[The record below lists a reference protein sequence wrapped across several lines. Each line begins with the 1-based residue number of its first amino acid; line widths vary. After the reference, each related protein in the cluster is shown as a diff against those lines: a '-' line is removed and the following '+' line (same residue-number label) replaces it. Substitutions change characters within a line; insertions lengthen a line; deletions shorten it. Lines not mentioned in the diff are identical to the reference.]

1 MVTIQTT
8 STFDAWFESLRDR
21 QGKARIAARLR
32 RVEMGHMGDAKT
44 VGKGVQEM
52 RVDCGPGY
60 RIYLTRRGIEI
71 VILLVGGDKDS
82 QQRDIRAATE
92 LARQIDWRLTT

>member
-21 QGKARIAARLR
+21 QDKARIAARLR
-32 RVEMGHMGDAKT
+32 RVEMGHIDDAKT

-52 RVDCGPGY
+52 RIDCGPG
-60 RIYLTRRGIEI
+60 TGSTSRG
-71 VILLVGGDKDS
+71 GAS
-82 QQRDIRAATE
+82 RS
-92 LARQIDWRLTT
+92 

>member
-32 RVEMGHMGDAKT
+32 RVEMRHVGDAKA
-44 VGKGVQEM
+44 VGKG
-52 RVDCGPGY
+52 RAGDANRLRTRN
-60 RIYLTRRGIEI
+60 RIYFTRRGIEI
-71 VILLVGGDKDS
+71 VILLAGGDKDS
-82 QQRDIRAATE
+82 QERDIRAATE
-92 LARQIDWRLTT
+92 LARQIGD

>member
-32 RVEMGHMGDAKT
+32 RVEMGHMGDAKA

-52 RVDCGPGY
+52 RIDCGPGY
-60 RIYLTRRGIEI
+60 RIYFTRRGIEI
-71 VILLVGGDKDS
+71 VILLAGGDKDS

-92 LARQIDWRLTT
+92 LARQIGD